1 MNESKNIDNSLPA
14 LNDDDRVKLVL
25 YGNYLFDDNKYQST
39 LMSTVWSIKKSQR
52 FAEQLFWLVY

>member
-39 LMSTVWSIKKSQR
+39 LISTV
-52 FAEQLFWLVY
+52 